1 MTQYDSLTAPLVSDT
16 IDLGMARILLIALFT
31 FSVVCMV
38 PLMGAN
44 DLHHLHHGASV
55 SCATCMGSEVSS
67 GVFFFLTLLG
77 LLTVMIP
84 VAPLLALVKYQFH
97 PPRIL

>member
-1 MTQYDSLTAPLVSDT
+1 
-16 IDLGMARILLIALFT
+16 MARILLIVLLA

-44 DLHHLHHGASV
+44 DIHHLHHGASV
-55 SCATCMGSEVSS
+55 SCATCMGSEVASD
-67 GVFFFLTLLG
+67 VFFLFTLLG

-84 VAPLLALVKYQFH
+84 VAPLLALVKNQFH